1 MLSSKIAITESPLS
15 KTKLESMGIITL
27 VVDVANVDDATR
39 LVVVTD
45 AVDVPTLILIE
56 GENDP
61 LFFA

>member
-1 MLSSKIAITESPLS
+1 
-15 KTKLESMGIITL
+15 MGIITL